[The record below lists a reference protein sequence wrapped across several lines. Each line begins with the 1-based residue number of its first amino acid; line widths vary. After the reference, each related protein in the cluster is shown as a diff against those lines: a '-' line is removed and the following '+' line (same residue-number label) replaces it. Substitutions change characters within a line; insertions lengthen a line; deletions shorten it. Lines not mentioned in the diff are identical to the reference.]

1 MTETSKDGQSRPP
14 KTPDEIRAERIA
26 AIGDPKMRQELDGIA
41 NARDAK
47 LAQEIEKQQQ
57 NFDKRV
63 VDLREMKIRS
73 ANAPQLTPSGMQR
86 APYLGDTGQARAHS
100 EAKAQ
105 IQTHDREYLKNVAKE
120 YNVQID
126 NRLDAHR
133 DNQAGRA
140 PQQPGVEPERGPAI
154 PLRPT
159 RGPNRYAVIDQQNYA
174 ERAKQ
179 AETNREN
186 EQARQQQRQ
195 RGPQR

>member
-14 KTPDEIRAERIA
+14 KSPDEIRAERIA
-26 AIGDPKMRQELDGIA
+26 AIADPKMRHELDAIA
-41 NARDAK
+41 NSRDAK
-47 LAQEIEKQQQ
+47 LAQELEKQQQ

-63 VDLREMKIRS
+63 VELREMKIRS

-86 APYLGDTGQARAHS
+86 APYLGDAGQARAHS

-120 YNVQID
+120 YNDQID

-133 DNQAGRA
+133 ENQAGRT
-140 PQQPGVEPERGPAI
+140 PQPGGAEPGGPATLT
-154 PLRPT
+154 PR

-179 AETNREN
+179 AEINREN
-186 EQARQQQRQ
+186 EQDPARQQQRQ
-195 RGPQR
+195 RGLQR